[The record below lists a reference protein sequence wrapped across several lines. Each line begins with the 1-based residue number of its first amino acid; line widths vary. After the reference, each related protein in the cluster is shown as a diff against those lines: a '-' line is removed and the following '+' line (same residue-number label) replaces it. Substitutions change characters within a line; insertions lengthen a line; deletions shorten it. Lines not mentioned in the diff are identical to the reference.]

1 MEPQISYD
9 LGEEIIRQLKELNL
23 LLQKKLNEIEDE
35 KQRKNLLQ
43 NKQRVL

>member
-1 MEPQISYD
+1 MESQISYD

-23 LLQKKLNEIEDE
+23 LLQKKLKEIEDE

-43 NKQRVL
+43 NKQ